1 MKEPTYLDALK
12 TSWDLAWHHK
22 SLWIFGLFAAFLGQM
37 GILEILT
44 KVGVT
49 TSNLEIPSALVMVW
63 NFIAELRHSDM
74 SFFSTLPVDRW
85 FLLAWLVVIFVSF
98 GIAFLF
104 VSVISQGA
112 LVHRTAVYIAK
123 KGKKMPDAHES
134 WHASVV
140 HFWRLLSLNIL
151 RKVLIIAMALFV
163 GWAVANALIEPTLG
177 DNILFLIL
185 FVLASIMGLVFS
197 LWLVYAVGYVVI
209 EEYPFVKAIR
219 AAWRL
224 FTNHWLVSFEVGF
237 VIIILDVIASL
248 LALAGVFIV
257 FFPTLFL
264 LVLSIYF
271 KAHILLTIGIVLGIV
286 LSTLYVMLLGSICTV
301 FTTSAWTFLFT
312 KMHTHGMVSRVL
324 SWMGKA

>member
-185 FVLASIMGLVFS
+185 FVLASLMGLVFS